1 MADVRVHV
9 QGLDK
14 VLRDIDRTIEGMEDA
29 LDEGCQDAAEY
40 LQECI
45 EDKFG
50 VYQPGWKPLQYVTR
64 LKKARKGNG
73 ANSNKPL
80 VDFGDMMF
88 SFYTETSNR
97 SRKHTVTVKSD
108 DRRLL
113 YHMFGARSKKRGVP
127 KRDPVRPTVKEERDN
142 CVKMILDKVME
153 VLK

>member
-88 SFYTETSNR
+88 SFYT
-97 SRKHTVTVKSD
+97 
-108 DRRLL
+108 
-113 YHMFGARSKKRGVP
+113 
-127 KRDPVRPTVKEERDN
+127 
-142 CVKMILDKVME
+142 
-153 VLK
+153 